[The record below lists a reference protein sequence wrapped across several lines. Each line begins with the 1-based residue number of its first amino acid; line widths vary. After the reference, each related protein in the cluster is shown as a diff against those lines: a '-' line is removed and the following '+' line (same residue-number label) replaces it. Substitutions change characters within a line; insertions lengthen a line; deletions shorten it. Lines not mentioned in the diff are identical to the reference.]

1 MNPTV
6 ELYDTNGVT
15 ARNDDWQTTQTG
27 GMIVASQAAEI
38 QTSAYAPKDPAESA
52 ILATLPPGSYTVI
65 VRGVN
70 ATAGVAVLEVYR
82 LP

>member
-1 MNPTV
+1 
-6 ELYDTNGVT
+6 
-15 ARNDDWQTTQTG
+15 
-27 GMIVASQAAEI
+27 MIVASQAAEI

-70 ATAGVAVLEVYR
+70 ATAYMQPARQFQDRGCTRADRRRRFIR
-82 LP
+82 LARKPQRTTRM